1 MKTAAGR
8 REDVSGCVELLKEA
22 GALKQEDGSWV
33 LDSFAAKSLRD
44 ADSPIYRCYAELVI
58 YHRQCVRRAGGS
70 NKYPSYRVDLDC
82 LLSRGRVEDG
92 EVPQTPPATLEEV
105 VGLARERFSNSPF
118 ARLHSLSDAFSS
130 ISDLLLSVDRGE
142 LTGDKKHILLVGPP
156 GAGKSFLLS
165 LFDHPQAPIF
175 YGATTTPKGLVQ
187 YLAETPIVLLRFDEL
202 DKANK
207 ATVDA
212 FLHILSEGRLVFAEK
227 RLGRMEVRV
236 DAPLLAA
243 ANYDFL
249 AKRSQSWEA
258 LLDRV
263 VLVELM
269 LKREDHE
276 AMESIVREKLPD
288 LAGKIIDAFKAG
300 KLSLRTVERYLSL
313 PPKLHKLIERDLEVR
328 MRLTASRSTASKPH

>member
-1 MKTAAGR
+1 MEVAVK
-8 REDVSGCVELLKEA
+8 DVSGCVELLREA
-22 GALKQEDGSWV
+22 GALRQEGGSWI

-70 NKYPSYRVDLDC
+70 NKYPSYKVDLDC
-82 LLSRGRVEDG
+82 LLSRGRVEEGG
-92 EVPQTPPATLEEV
+92 EMPQTPPATLEEV
-105 VGLARERFSNSPF
+105 IGVARERFGASPF
-118 ARLHSLSDAFSS
+118 ARLQSLSDAFSS
-130 ISDLLLSVDRGE
+130 ISDLLLSADRGE
-142 LTGDKKHILLVGPP
+142 LTGDKKHILLIGPP

-187 YLAETPIVLLRFDEL
+187 YLAETPIVLLRFDEM

-258 LLDRV
+258 LLDRM
-263 VLVELM
+263 VLVELT
-269 LKREDHE
+269 LKQEDHE
-276 AMESIVREKLPD
+276 ALESIVREKLPG

-313 PPKLHKLIERDLEVR
+313 PPRLHKLIERDLEVR
-328 MRLTASRSTASKPH
+328 LRLAAGRTTASKP

>member
-1 MKTAAGR
+1 M
-8 REDVSGCVELLKEA
+8 C
-22 GALKQEDGSWV
+22 
-33 LDSFAAKSLRD
+33 
-44 ADSPIYRCYAELVI
+44 
-58 YHRQCVRRAGGS
+58 
-70 NKYPSYRVDLDC
+70 
-82 LLSRGRVEDG
+82 
-92 EVPQTPPATLEEV
+92 
-105 VGLARERFSNSPF
+105 
-118 ARLHSLSDAFSS
+118 
-130 ISDLLLSVDRGE
+130 
-142 LTGDKKHILLVGPP
+142 
-156 GAGKSFLLS
+156 FL
-165 LFDHPQAPIF
+165 F
-175 YGATTTPKGLVQ
+175 TW
-187 YLAETPIVLLRFDEL
+187 TPIVLLRFDEL

-207 ATVDA
+207 ATVNV

-263 VLVELM
+263 VLVELT

-300 KLSLRTVERYLSL
+300 KLSLRTVERYLSF
-313 PPKLHKLIERDLEVR
+313 PPELHKLIERDLEA
-328 MRLTASRSTASKPH
+328 RLRLSRRT

>member
-130 ISDLLLSVDRGE
+130 ISDLLLSAGRGGLGGDRR
-142 LTGDKKHILLVGPP
+142 HILLVGPP

-187 YLAETPIVLLRFDEL
+187 YLVETPIVLLRFDEL

-263 VLVELM
+263 VLVELA
-269 LKREDHE
+269 LKQDDHE
-276 AMESIVREKLPD
+276 ALESIVREKLPD

-300 KLSLRTVERYLSL
+300 KLSLRTVERYLSF
-313 PPKLHKLIERDLEVR
+313 PPELHKLIERDLEA
-328 MRLTASRSTASKPH
+328 RLRLSRRT

>member
-22 GALKQEDGSWV
+22 GALKQEGGSWV
-33 LDSFAAKSLRD
+33 LDSFAPKSLRD

-82 LLSRGRVEDG
+82 LLSRGRVEEGG
-92 EVPQTPPATLEEV
+92 EMPQTPPATLEEV
-105 VGLARERFSNSPF
+105 IGVARERFGASPF
-118 ARLHSLSDAFSS
+118 AGLQSLSDAFSS
-130 ISDLLLSVDRGE
+130 ISDLLLSADRGE
-142 LTGDKKHILLVGPP
+142 LGGDRRHILLVGPP

-263 VLVELM
+263 VLVELT

-300 KLSLRTVERYLSL
+300 KLSLRTVERYLSF
-313 PPKLHKLIERDLEVR
+313 PPELHKLIERDLEA
-328 MRLTASRSTASKPH
+328 RLRLSRRT

>member
-105 VGLARERFSNSPF
+105 VGLAKKRFSNSPF

-263 VLVELM
+263 VLVELT
-269 LKREDHE
+269 LKQDDHE
-276 AMESIVREKLPD
+276 ALESIVREKLPD

-300 KLSLRTVERYLSL
+300 KISLRAVERYLSF
-313 PPKLHKLIERDLEVR
+313 PPELHKLIERDLEA
-328 MRLTASRSTASKPH
+328 RLRLSRRT

>member
-1 MKTAAGR
+1 MEAVAAKAR
-8 REDVSGCVELLKEA
+8 DVRACVELLKEA

-300 KLSLRTVERYLSL
+300 KLSLRTVERYLSF
-313 PPKLHKLIERDLEVR
+313 PPELHKLIERDLEA
-328 MRLTASRSTASKPH
+328 RLRLSRRT

>member
-1 MKTAAGR
+1 
-8 REDVSGCVELLKEA
+8 VELLKEA
-22 GALKQEDGSWV
+22 GALKQEGGSWV
-33 LDSFAAKSLRD
+33 LDSFAPKSLRD

-82 LLSRGRVEDG
+82 LLSRGRVEEGG
-92 EVPQTPPATLEEV
+92 EMPQTPPATLEEV
-105 VGLARERFSNSPF
+105 IGVARERFGASPF
-118 ARLHSLSDAFSS
+118 ARLQSLSDAFSS
-130 ISDLLLSVDRGE
+130 ISDLLLSADRGE
-142 LTGDKKHILLVGPP
+142 LGGDRRHILLVGPP

-263 VLVELM
+263 VLVELT

-300 KLSLRTVERYLSL
+300 KLSLRTVERYLSF
-313 PPKLHKLIERDLEVR
+313 PPELHKLIERDLEA
-328 MRLTASRSTASKPH
+328 RLRLSRRT

>member
-22 GALKQEDGSWV
+22 GALKQEGGSWV
-33 LDSFAAKSLRD
+33 LDSFAPKSLRD

-82 LLSRGRVEDG
+82 LLSRGRAEEGG
-92 EVPQTPPATLEEV
+92 EMPQTPPATLEEV
-105 VGLARERFSNSPF
+105 VGVARERFGASPF
-118 ARLHSLSDAFSS
+118 ARLQSLSDAFSS
-130 ISDLLLSVDRGE
+130 ISDLLLSADRGE
-142 LTGDKKHILLVGPP
+142 LGGDRRHILLVGPP

-263 VLVELM
+263 VLVELT

-300 KLSLRTVERYLSL
+300 KLSLRTVERYLSF
-313 PPKLHKLIERDLEVR
+313 PPELHKLIERDLEA
-328 MRLTASRSTASKPH
+328 RLRLSRRT

>member
-22 GALKQEDGSWV
+22 GALKQEGGSWV
-33 LDSFAAKSLRD
+33 LDSFAPKSLRD

-82 LLSRGRVEDG
+82 LLSRGRVEEGG
-92 EVPQTPPATLEEV
+92 EMPQTPPATLEEV
-105 VGLARERFSNSPF
+105 IGLARERFGASPF
-118 ARLHSLSDAFSS
+118 AKLQSLSDAFSS
-130 ISDLLLSVDRGE
+130 ISDLLLSAGRGE
-142 LTGDKKHILLVGPP
+142 LGGDRRHILLVGPP

-187 YLAETPIVLLRFDEL
+187 YLAETPIVLLRFDEM

-263 VLVELM
+263 VLVELT

-300 KLSLRTVERYLSL
+300 KLSLRTVERYLSF
-313 PPKLHKLIERDLEVR
+313 PPELHKLIERDLEA
-328 MRLTASRSTASKPH
+328 RLRLSRRT

>member
-1 MKTAAGR
+1 MEVAVK
-8 REDVSGCVELLKEA
+8 DVSGCVELLREA
-22 GALKQEDGSWV
+22 GALRQEGGSWI

-82 LLSRGRVEDG
+82 LLSRDNREHDG
-92 EVPQTPPATLEEV
+92 GKARGMPQTPPATLEEV
-105 VGLARERFSNSPF
+105 VRLARERFGASPF
-118 ARLHSLSDAFSS
+118 AGLQSLSDAFSS
-130 ISDLLLSVDRGE
+130 ISDLLLSADRGE

-165 LFDHPQAPIF
+165 LFDHPQAPVF

-187 YLAETPIVLLRFDEL
+187 YLAETPIVLLRFDEM

-263 VLVELM
+263 VLVELT

-300 KLSLRTVERYLSL
+300 KLSLRTVERYLSF
-313 PPKLHKLIERDLEVR
+313 PPELHKLIERDLEA
-328 MRLTASRSTASKPH
+328 RLRLSRRT

>member
-1 MKTAAGR
+1 MTAERPEGCPR
-8 REDVSGCVELLKEA
+8 RP
-22 GALKQEDGSWV
+22 QRPW
-33 LDSFAAKSLRD
+33 
-44 ADSPIYRCYAELVI
+44 
-58 YHRQCVRRAGGS
+58 RRW
-70 NKYPSYRVDLDC
+70 
-82 LLSRGRVEDG
+82 SR
-92 EVPQTPPATLEEV
+92 
-105 VGLARERFSNSPF
+105 LARERFGASPF
-118 ARLHSLSDAFSS
+118 AGLQSLSDAFSS
-130 ISDLLLSVDRGE
+130 ISDLLLSADRGE
-142 LTGDKKHILLVGPP
+142 LGGDRRHILLVGPP

-263 VLVELM
+263 VLVELT

-300 KLSLRTVERYLSL
+300 KLSLRTVERYLSF
-313 PPKLHKLIERDLEVR
+313 PPELHKLIERDLEA
-328 MRLTASRSTASKPH
+328 RLRLSRRT